1 VSADRI
7 YEISIMR
14 WCGEYVCGTVSREF
28 YDYWRTRDEGDF
40 ADFIGA
46 LDETNPRDPEVPPM
60 LPDGTTP
67 YAWYDADNIAHISNA
82 VANDFNHLRV
92 VEMVEDA
99 DAPSGLKGKKGGFE
113 QTWEFSDLRKTVPD
127 IVGISR
133 ELTIDR
139 DTDEPVHPVFMAKAG
154 SKGRDTF
161 AILRCPAEFD
171 VSKLSIEAWD
181 VDGDLVVD
189 TIGYD
194 GEILD
199 TDSEWSTGNSFEVYL
214 GDLTDSHPEQQSPHS
229 AASVKPAPV
238 FVSAVPP
245 LWRVILSSIWPS
257 LRRSLAAIFS
267 VLGLPL
273 FLLALISLVKLFDLT
288 DLMTLS
294 ERMKEVTDAQSGVI
308 QAAFDWT
315 PIARLGL
322 PDWVPRWLV
331 DTGTIWASI
340 GATALRA
347 ERNGL
352 LAVRLTF
359 REMLSSAGEAL
370 RRLRIDHAFFALP
383 RLIRKGAVQWAWPL
397 VFLYRLSQ
405 PYEVEGPG
413 PDGETMVTTVPRKAL
428 KDFVGQVSTAISW
441 KGQRLIDQR
450 QVILWHALLAGGS
463 AWLLNWTLSLI

>member
-1 VSADRI
+1 MSGDRI
-7 YEISIMR
+7 FEISIVR

-40 ADFIGA
+40 VDFIGA
-46 LDETNPRDPEVPPM
+46 LDATDKRDPEAPPM

-67 YAWYDADNIAHISNA
+67 YAWYDADDIAHISNA

-99 DAPSGLKGKKGGFE
+99 DAPRGLKEKDGGIE
-113 QTWEFSDLRKTVPD
+113 QTWEFSDLRKTIPN

-139 DTDEPVHPVFMAKAG
+139 DAEDPVHPVVMAKAG

-161 AILRCPAEFD
+161 AILRCTGEFD

-181 VDGDLVVD
+181 MDGDLVVD
-189 TIGYD
+189 TISYD

-199 TDSEWSTGNSFEVYL
+199 TDSDWSTGKSFEVYM
-214 GDLTDSHPEQQSPHS
+214 GDLSDSHPEQQSAYS
-229 AASVKPAPV
+229 AASVKQPPV
-238 FVSAVPP
+238 FISSAPP
-245 LWRVILSSIWPS
+245 LWRVILSSFWPS
-257 LRRSLAAIFS
+257 LLRSLAAIFS
-267 VLGLPL
+267 LFGLPL
-273 FLLALISLVKLFDLT
+273 FLLALVSLVKLFSLT
-288 DLMTLS
+288 DLLVLS
-294 ERMKEVTDAQSGVI
+294 ERMKEVTDTQSGLI
-308 QAAFDWT
+308 QSAFDWT
-315 PIARLGL
+315 PFARLGL

-331 DTGTIWASI
+331 DAGMVWASV
-340 GATALRA
+340 GATAIRA

-352 LAVRLTF
+352 LAVHLTF
-359 REMLSSAGEAL
+359 REMLSSALEAI

-397 VFLYRLSQ
+397 VLLYRLSQ
-405 PYEVEGPG
+405 PYEVQGPG
-413 PDGETMVTTVPRKAL
+413 PDGETIVTTVSRKGL
-428 KDFVGQVSTAISW
+428 KDFIGQVSAAIGW
-441 KGQRLIDQR
+441 KGQKLIDQR
-450 QVILWHALLAGGS
+450 QVILWHVLLAGSS